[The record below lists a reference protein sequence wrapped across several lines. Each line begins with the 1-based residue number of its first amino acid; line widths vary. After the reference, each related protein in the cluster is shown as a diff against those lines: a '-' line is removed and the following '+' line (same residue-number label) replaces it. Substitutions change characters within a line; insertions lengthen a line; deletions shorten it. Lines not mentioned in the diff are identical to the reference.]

1 MYVPALTDV
10 EKFDLA
16 KASEF
21 VEFWSQF
28 YDYRV
33 TVFGSK
39 QEIDYFS
46 ELNTG
51 NELTAENVRR
61 LLRWKDV
68 MMLSERTISG
78 PNKGQENPRV
88 TTVLANLSTINEFRK
103 DQSSNRD
110 LLQTLA
116 GIFPNGVVW
125 GAFLLHISKPHVFP
139 IADQNVF
146 RAWSLHT
153 RLEDNQSWETYAAY
167 RDYFTEIARALGIT
181 ETIGNLRELKRI
193 DNALFVFGQFL
204 KAYHPRFAAKSNGKK
219 KPNGIRTPT
228 STRSISTQI

>member
-21 VEFWSQF
+21 VEFWNQF
-28 YDYRV
+28 YDYRA
-33 TVFGSK
+33 TVFGSER
-39 QEIDYFS
+39 EIDYFS

-51 NELTAENVRR
+51 NDLTAENVRT
-61 LLRWKDV
+61 LLRWKDE
-68 MMLSERTISG
+68 MMLSERTLSG

-88 TTVLANLSTINEFRK
+88 MRVLANLSTINEFRK
-103 DQSSNRD
+103 DQSTNSD

-125 GAFLLHISKPHVFP
+125 GAFLLHIAKPHVYP

-153 RLEDNQSWETYAAY
+153 RLEDKQGWETYAAY

-204 KAYHPRFAAKSNGKK
+204 KAYHPRFAAKPNGKK
-219 KPNGIRTPT
+219 KANGTLAST

>member
-1 MYVPALTDV
+1 MDV

-28 YDYRV
+28 YNYRV

-46 ELNTG
+46 ELNIG
-51 NELTAENVRR
+51 NDLTAENVRR
-61 LLRWKDV
+61 LLRWKDE
-68 MMLSERTISG
+68 MLLSERILSG

-88 TTVLANLSTINEFRK
+88 TRVLANLNTINEFRK
-103 DQSSNRD
+103 DQSTNSD

-125 GAFLLHISKPHVFP
+125 GAFLLHIAKPHVYP

-146 RAWSLHT
+146 RAWSVHT
-153 RLEDNQSWETYAAY
+153 RLEDNGSWETYAAY

-181 ETIGNLRELKRI
+181 ETIGNLRGLKRI

-204 KAYHPRFAAKSNGKK
+204 KAYHPGLQQKPNAKK
-219 KPNGIRTPT
+219 KSQWKPNIHEPT
-228 STRSISTQI
+228 ST